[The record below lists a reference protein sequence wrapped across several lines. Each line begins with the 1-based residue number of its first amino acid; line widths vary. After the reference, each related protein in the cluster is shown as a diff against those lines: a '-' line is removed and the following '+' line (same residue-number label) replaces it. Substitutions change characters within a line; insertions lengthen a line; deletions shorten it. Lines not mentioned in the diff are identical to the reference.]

1 MKKPLRPTIYRS
13 SSLKKLVGGNIKA
26 EDIGMTK
33 QQLVDMIFN
42 KREIIDLATLKEV
55 YDVVLPLD
63 EIIKL
68 MLDASVMY
76 EGKDEVKHKKYYEH
90 ARQVM
95 KAKELIKVQ
104 DDRLRQRDR
113 ECELLYVNYLSKG
126 LDR

>member
-76 EGKDEVKHKKYYEH
+76 EGKDEAKRKKYYEH
-90 ARQVM
+90 AKQVM

-104 DDRLRQRDR
+104 DDRLRQRDK
-113 ECELLYVNYLSKG
+113 ECEILYVNYLSKG

>member
-13 SSLKKLVGGNIKA
+13 SSLKKLIGGNIKA
-26 EDIGMTK
+26 EDIGMNK

-76 EGKDEVKHKKYYEH
+76 EGKDEAKHKKYYEH
-90 ARQVM
+90 AKQVM

-104 DDRLRQRDR
+104 DDRLRQRDK
-113 ECELLYVNYLSKG
+113 ECEILYVNYLSKG